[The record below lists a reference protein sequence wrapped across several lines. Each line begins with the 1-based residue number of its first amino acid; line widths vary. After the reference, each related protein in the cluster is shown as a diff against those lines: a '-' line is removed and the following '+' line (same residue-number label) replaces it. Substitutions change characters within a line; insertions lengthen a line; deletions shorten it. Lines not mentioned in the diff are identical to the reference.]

1 MFFTIRNKILFLFIL
16 ISIIPLALFAVLGG
30 YFINLA
36 QSYSV
41 AQLESQFIGQKEK
54 EIEKFFSDVSSLFNI
69 QIALPIASLGSVPA
83 DQREFLLKEITASNK
98 NIEKLAFLEYDSLYA
113 DKLENGMELNRL
125 ENGVFVAELS
135 NQNSSPQFRAAV
147 KGDNYFGS
155 VRQKDGDF
163 LMAVAAPVKNKDG
176 IMIGVMSGEI
186 SLKPITQSIN
196 SAMLGSSGY
205 LLLTDDRGVIW
216 ARPPQ
221 LKEAGFGSNVFILSV
236 LGGEYG
242 GVAGQTQEYQSTFG
256 DLVVASGK
264 KLNGIGWALVAEWPK
279 SDAYAI
285 VYSII
290 NQGIIYLILIFSI
303 AVVAALLFATRITKP
318 IKILDQGAKVIGQ
331 GNFAHRIQIQT
342 KDELQDL
349 AERFNEMAK
358 NLKGIGELRETQA
371 RLEGLSKSLEK
382 EKELSQIKDKFIAT
396 ASHQLR
402 TPVSVIRWLA
412 ESMRGATAQ
421 NKMAVVESQ
430 LDDLY
435 KNMESLSLV
444 IGDILTVAELGIGYQ
459 PASLMQFSLKK
470 EAEEAISRF
479 KKDAEEKNI
488 NLRLKLSDEKDDY
501 KINASLLNI
510 RRAMEHLIANA
521 VAYTK
526 KDGNIL
532 VELFRGEN
540 GIEFSIKDDGIGVLP
555 EDQKLIFGEF
565 ARGKNSVEMKNVG
578 TGLGLFIVKTIIE
591 GHKGKVGVESPTV
604 WEKDSAKIKL
614 GSKFYF
620 FLPLENKING

>member
-1 MFFTIRNKILFLFIL
+1 MISFSIRNKILFLFIL

-30 YFINLA
+30 YFINLT
-36 QSYSV
+36 QSYNV

-54 EIEKFFSDVSSLFNI
+54 EIEKFFADVSSLFNI
-69 QIALPIASLGSVPA
+69 QIASPIASLGSVPA
-83 DQREFLLKEITASNK
+83 DQREFLLKEIAASNR
-98 NIEKLAFLEYDSLYA
+98 NIEKLAFLEYDSVYA
-113 DKLENGMELNRL
+113 DKSDNGMELNKL
-125 ENGVFVAELS
+125 ENGSFAVELS
-135 NQNSSPQFRAAV
+135 SQNSSPQFRAAV

-155 VRQKDGDF
+155 VSKKDNDF

-176 IMIGVMSGEI
+176 IIIGVMSGEI
-186 SLKPITQSIN
+186 SLKSITQSIN

-216 ARPPQ
+216 ARPTQ

-242 GVAGQTQEYQSTFG
+242 GVAWQTQEYQSTFG
-256 DLVVASGK
+256 DLVVATGK

-303 AVVAALLFATRITKP
+303 AVIVALLFATRITKP

-331 GNFAHRIQIQT
+331 GDFAHRIKIQT

-349 AERFNEMAK
+349 AEQFNEMAK
-358 NLKGIGELRETQA
+358 NLKDIGELRETQA

-459 PASLMQFSLKK
+459 PTSLMQFSLKK
-470 EAEEAISRF
+470 EAEEAIGRF

-488 NLRLKLSDEKDDY
+488 NLRFEPNDKKDDY

-532 VELFRGEN
+532 VELAREEN
-540 GIEFSIKDDGIGVLP
+540 EMEFSIKDDGIGVLP

-591 GHKGKVGVESPTV
+591 GHKGRIGLESPTI
-604 WEKDSAKIKL
+604 WEKDSAKIKS
-614 GSKFYF
+614 GSRFYF
-620 FLPLENKING
+620 SLPSN